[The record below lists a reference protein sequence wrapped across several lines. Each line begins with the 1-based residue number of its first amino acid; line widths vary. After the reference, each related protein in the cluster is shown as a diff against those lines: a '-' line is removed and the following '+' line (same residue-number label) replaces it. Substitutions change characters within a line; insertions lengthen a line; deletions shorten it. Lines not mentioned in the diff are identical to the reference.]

1 MGREGGRK
9 ENALVF
15 KREGRGGKG
24 AGKQLQYLWGFHII
38 YSILG
43 ESKPRAP
50 LFFVYSALTKED
62 IDQKRH

>member
-1 MGREGGRK
+1 MWGGRERGRK
-9 ENALVF
+9 MLSCSN
-15 KREGRGGKG
+15 GRGGKG

-43 ESKPRAP
+43 ESRPRAP

>member
-1 MGREGGRK
+1 MWGGREGGRK
-9 ENALVF
+9 MLSCSN
-15 KREGRGGKG
+15 GRGGKG

-43 ESKPRAP
+43 ESRRSAVS
-50 LFFVYSALTKED
+50 VYSALTKED

>member
-1 MGREGGRK
+1 MCGEGGREEGK
-9 ENALVF
+9 CSRVQTGG
-15 KREGRGGKG
+15 EGRELGSSCR
-24 AGKQLQYLWGFHII
+24 GFHII

-43 ESKPRAP
+43 ESRPRAP

>member
-1 MGREGGRK
+1 MHSCS
-9 ENALVF
+9 N
-15 KREGRGGKG
+15 GRGGKG

>member
-1 MGREGGRK
+1 MLSCS
-9 ENALVF
+9 N
-15 KREGRGGKG
+15 GRGGKG
-24 AGKQLQYLWGFHII
+24 AGKKLQYLWGFHII

-43 ESKPRAP
+43 ESKPRAL

>member
-1 MGREGGRK
+1 MGREEGRK

-15 KREGRGGKG
+15 KREGREGKG

-43 ESKPRAP
+43 ESRRSAVS
-50 LFFVYSALTKED
+50 VYSALTKED

>member
-1 MGREGGRK
+1 MWGGREGGRK
-9 ENALVF
+9 MLSCSN
-15 KREGRGGKG
+15 GRGGKG